1 MIEQVVIKSLP
12 RYTDERGFL
21 CELYRQDE
29 DKYQPQMAYFSLT
42 HPGIVG
48 GPHEHRK
55 QSDYFVFI
63 GPGNFELHLLDNRPT
78 SSTYQE
84 HQVLEVG
91 ETNPCS
97 VLIPPGVV
105 HMIS

>member
-1 MIEQVVIKSLP
+1 MIEEVVIKSLP

-29 DKYQPQMAYFSLT
+29 DQYQPKMAYFSLT
-42 HPGIVG
+42 HPGIVR
-48 GPHEHRK
+48 GPHEHKK

-63 GPGNFELHLLDNRPT
+63 GPGNFELQLWDNRPS

-91 ETNPCS
+91 QNQPCS
-97 VLIPPGVV
+97 VLIPPG
-105 HMIS
+105 